1 MFTVVR
7 YETHKLASGF
17 LIAGFSALLYSKSEN
32 KSIVKRKQR
41 TATSKLRNWKKIQI
55 SCTHSLH
62 GNVRFLC
69 VTACR
74 SNAPR
79 VLDIVEVSVCPS
91 VTPWHCIKT
100 ETLRITKSSLWAVPS
115 DKISC
120 PWVRGVPRTRA
131 SKRGTPQ
138 NTLFCCCWLL

>member
-91 VTPWHCIKT
+91 V
-100 ETLRITKSSLWAVPS
+100 RPS
-115 DKISC
+115 H
-120 PWVRGVPRTRA
+120 PGTV
-131 SKRGTPQ
+131 SKRRHLESRNLHCGLSQVTKFRA
-138 NTLFCCCWLL
+138 LG